1 MANHLVP
8 AITDT
13 YTVYT
18 SNLMAR
24 VDDAVKWNSSTLTTA
39 TNLPTG
45 SVRWNPTSLY
55 WERNTGTAGS
65 PTWVVH
71 AASYSIAIN
80 GTVGATTP
88 ATGAFTTLSAS
99 STVSGTGFST
109 YLASPPA
116 IGGTLAAAG
125 TFSALTVNT
134 TCTLP
139 AAATVT
145 GNGVIV
151 GTTATQTL
159 TNKTLTS
166 PVIGTIVNT
175 GTLTLPTATTTLV
188 GTGTT
193 DTLSNKTLTAPRFVS
208 GGRIDDN
215 NGNEQIGF
223 ITTPSAV
230 NYVTHTNGA
239 TGVAPSI
246 GAAGETNTSLNLT
259 STGTGTV
266 QANGITLV
274 DFSST
279 QTLTNKTINTSAF
292 NGTIGATTPSTIA
305 CTTLNVSSS
314 VSGAGFST
322 LFAAPG
328 AIGATTAAS
337 GKFTTLEATTSVVWP
352 GGPGL
357 TPASGI
363 STAGDARVIRSAAT
377 TTGVYYFGTGD
388 KYLFYDGTNFTLNG
402 GSLTCSG
409 NVTAY
414 SDRTMKKDFEVI
426 PNAMAKVSTL
436 TGYTFTRI
444 DSGERHTGLIAQDV
458 QNILPEAVM
467 ECEGKLSL
475 AYGNLV
481 GLLVE
486 AIKELKREVDGLK

>member
-55 WERNTGTAGS
+55 WERNTGTAGT
-65 PTWVVH
+65 PTWAVH

-88 ATGAFTTLSAS
+88 AAVTCTTLTVNGPAAAS
-99 STVSGTGFST
+99 GAGLTALF
-109 YLASPPA
+109 ASPPA
-116 IGGTLAAAG
+116 IGSTLACSAG
-125 TFSALTVNT
+125 TFTTLTVNT

-188 GTGTT
+188 GINTT

-223 ITTPSAV
+223 TTTASAV
-230 NYVTHTNGA
+230 NYVNFTNGA
-239 TGVAPSI
+239 SGVAPSI
-246 GAAGETNTSLNLT
+246 GAAGQTDTSLNLT

-274 DFSST
+274 DLSST

-292 NGTIGATTPSTIA
+292 NGTIGGTTPSTIT
-305 CTTLNVSSS
+305 CTTLTVNTS
-314 VSGAGFST
+314 VSGTGFAT
-322 LFAAPG
+322 LFASPG
-328 AIGATTAAS
+328 AIGNTTAAS
-337 GKFTTLEATTSVVWP
+337 GAFTTLSATGAITWV
-352 GGPGL
+352 GGGVSA
-357 TPASGI
+357 TGDVKATRPA
-363 STAGDARVIRSAAT
+363 AA
-377 TTGVYYFGTGD
+377 TTGVYYFGNGTP
-388 KYLFYDGTNFTLNG
+388 YLFFDGTNFQLSG
-402 GSLTCSG
+402 GSLTCTG
-409 NVTAY
+409 NITAY
-414 SDRTMKKDFEVI
+414 SDRSMKKDLEVI
-426 PNAMAKVSTL
+426 PSALSKVSAL
-436 TGYTFTRI
+436 TGYNFTRI

-458 QNILPEAVM
+458 QAVLPEAVM
-467 ECEGKLSL
+467 ESEGKLSV

-486 AIKELKREVDGLK
+486 AIKELKREIDGLK

>member
-24 VDDAVKWNSSTLTTA
+24 LDDAVKWNSSTLTTA

-71 AASYSIAIN
+71 AASYSIAVN

-109 YLASPPA
+109 YLAAPPA
-116 IGGTLAAAG
+116 IGGTTPAAG
-125 TFSALTVNT
+125 SFNGLTIT
-134 TCTLP
+134 GACTLP
-139 AAATVT
+139 AAAALATGGTV
-145 GNGVIV
+145 V

-159 TNKTLTS
+159 SGKTLTA
-166 PVIGTIVNT
+166 PVISSIVNT

-193 DTLSNKTLTAPRFVS
+193 DTLSNKTLTAPRFVTT
-208 GGRIDDN
+208 GRIDDE

-246 GAAGETNTSLNLT
+246 GAVGETNTSLNLT

-314 VSGAGFST
+314 VSGTGFST

-352 GGPGL
+352 GGGSAGV
-357 TPASGI
+357 TS
-363 STAGDARVIRSAAT
+363 AGDVYTRRAAAP
-377 TTGVYYFGTGD
+377 TTGVYYFVDTTH
-388 KYLFYDGTNFTLNG
+388 YLFWNATNF
-402 GSLTCSG
+402 SLTDSLVVTG

-414 SDRTMKKDFEVI
+414 SDRRLKKDFEVI
-426 PNAMAKVSTL
+426 PNAMAKVNAL
-436 TGYTFTRI
+436 TGYNFTRL

-458 QNILPEAVM
+458 QAVLPEAVI
-467 ECEGKLSL
+467 ENDGHLAL